1 MLLLFYCVNVQGGL
15 KFPLI
20 YYKKK
25 YILLLNIIGTVLR
38 IVVVIIVL
46 NVFNIYVSHGLPLI

>member
-1 MLLLFYCVNVQGGL
+1 MLMLFYCVNVQGGL

-25 YILLLNIIGTVLR
+25 NI
-38 IVVVIIVL
+38 
-46 NVFNIYVSHGLPLI
+46 FYY